1 MYIHPEQEYPY
12 FAEWLRNEDHEFLRL
27 LINRSGIKAV
37 EEEYMLCLAHHVER
51 QYEWSI
57 N

>member
-1 MYIHPEQEYPY
+1 MYIHPEQEYPH

-27 LINRSGIKAV
+27 LIKESGIKAV
-37 EEEYMLCLAHHVER
+37 EEEYMLCLAHHVET
-51 QYEWSI
+51 QYEWGI